1 MKKYENLFKQALS
14 SLLLLAFSATATQT
28 SLYTPAELT
37 SAAKHW
43 LTGQITEADAATTQI
58 ELNPLDNR
66 IGNKSCTVPLEF
78 SLSQPM
84 TQRQNTVQIR
94 CSAQQDG
101 WLLYVPVRID
111 EIVQAVVLQQNI
123 ASGSLITADMLTT
136 AQRERRF
143 IRGNLVENAASVIG
157 ARTKRALSMGQIL
170 TLQDLCLVCKGDVVT
185 MSVSDNGLSVAATG
199 VAQSDGS
206 LGDTISVMNQQSKR
220 AIRAEVIAVNHVRV
234 KF

>member
-1 MKKYENLFKQALS
+1 MKKYENLFKQTLS
-14 SLLLLAFSATATQT
+14 SLLLITFGSVATQE
-28 SLYTPAELT
+28 SVYTPAELT
-37 SAAKHW
+37 VAAEQW
-43 LTGQITEADAATTQI
+43 LTMQIADKASTQI
-58 ELNPLDNR
+58 NVNPLDNR
-66 IGNKSCTVPLEF
+66 IGSKSCSQTLEF

-84 TQRQNTVQIR
+84 TQRQNTIQIR
-94 CSAQQDG
+94 CNAQSG
-101 WLLYVPVRID
+101 WQLYVPVRID
-111 EIVQAVVLQQNI
+111 EIVRAVILQQNI

-136 AQRERRF
+136 AERERRF
-143 IRGNLVENAASVIG
+143 IRGSLVENAASVIG

-185 MSVSDNGLSVAATG
+185 ISVSDNGLSVAATG

-220 AIRAEVIAVNHVRV
+220 AISAEVIAVNHVRV

>member
-14 SLLLLAFSATATQT
+14 SLLLLAFSAAAMQESVYTPGELTIAAEQWLAQQIAAEDAASTQT
-28 SLYTPAELT
+28 NV
-37 SAAKHW
+37 
-43 LTGQITEADAATTQI
+43 
-58 ELNPLDNR
+58 NPLDNR
-66 IGNKSCTVPLEF
+66 IGSKSCVQPLEF
-78 SLSQPM
+78 SLSQPL
-84 TQRQNTVQIR
+84 TQRQNTIQIR
-94 CSAQQDG
+94 CAAQSG
-101 WLLYVPVRID
+101 WQLYVPVRID
-111 EIVQAVVLQQNI
+111 EIVQAIILQQNI

-136 AQRERRF
+136 AERERRF
-143 IRGNLVENAASVIG
+143 IRGSLVENAASVIG

-185 MSVSDNGLSVAATG
+185 ISVSDNGLSVAATG

-220 AIRAEVIAVNHVRV
+220 AINAEVIAVNHVRV